1 MKIDQLFDV
10 KGKVA
15 LVTGGSRGIGEMIA
29 AAFLANGVKVYI
41 SARKADPCDQKA
53 MELSEMYGSEC
64 ISIPAD
70 VGSMD
75 GIVKLTEEIKARED
89 RLDFL
94 INNAGAAWGESID
107 DFSESGWDKVMDL
120 NVKGMFFTTQKLLPL
135 LRKSG
140 TQELPAKVINIGSID
155 GINTPAFENYVYSA
169 SKAAVHKLTRHLAS
183 KLVKENILV
192 NAIAPGPF
200 PSRMLG
206 SAVAHDFT
214 PLEERSPVKR
224 IGTKEDIGGLAIYLC
239 SRAGNFTI
247 GETITCDGGLTA
259 CSGHNLSV

>member
-1 MKIDQLFDV
+1 
-10 KGKVA
+10 
-15 LVTGGSRGIGEMIA
+15 
-29 AAFLANGVKVYI
+29 
-41 SARKADPCDQKA
+41 
-53 MELSEMYGSEC
+53 
-64 ISIPAD
+64 
-70 VGSMD
+70 
-75 GIVKLTEEIKARED
+75 
-89 RLDFL
+89 
-94 INNAGAAWGESID
+94 
-107 DFSESGWDKVMDL
+107 MDL

-169 SKAAVHKLTRHLAS
+169 SKAAVHQLTRHLAS
-183 KLVKENILV
+183 KLVRENILV

-206 SAVAHDFT
+206 SAVAHDFS

-224 IGTKEDIGGLAIYLC
+224 IGTMEDIGGLAIYLC

>member
-1 MKIDQLFDV
+1 MNVKISGKKVVVFGGRGFIGSHLVNLLCKNSCQVDIVTRGDNKKLDFFLGSEPGQVSVKKID
-10 KGKVA
+10 
-15 LVTGGSRGIGEMIA
+15 E
-29 AAFLANGVKVYI
+29 
-41 SARKADPCDQKA
+41 
-53 MELSEMYGSEC
+53 
-64 ISIPAD
+64 
-70 VGSMD
+70 
-75 GIVKLTEEIKARED
+75 
-89 RLDFL
+89 
-94 INNAGAAWGESID
+94 
-107 DFSESGWDKVMDL
+107 FSETGWDKVMDL

-135 LRKSG
+135 LRKAGSL
-140 TQELPAKVINIGSID
+140 ELPSKVINIGSID

-169 SKAAVHKLTRHLAS
+169 SKAAVHQLTRHLAS
-183 KLVKENILV
+183 KLVRENILV

-206 SAVAHDFT
+206 SAVAHDFS

-224 IGTKEDIGGLAIYLC
+224 IGTMEDIGGLAIYLC